1 MDDLFPSSLPS
12 SVRKEVEK
20 IEKTDLLVGI
30 ASYNTS
36 QTIGSVIKAA
46 NTTLRDSFSP
56 ARSVIVVS
64 EGGSC
69 EETSAS
75 IEKARDPSVP
85 ILLSPYSVDPSR
97 MLTLPYHGIPDR
109 RKALWNILEIARRLQ
124 AKACAIVDSRLEN
137 MNPQWIESLITPI
150 WKMEFDYVSPIYA
163 RLKYEGAL
171 VNCIV
176 YPLVKSLYGK
186 DIRHP
191 MGGEFAISARLI
203 THYLSSQEA
212 WSNPVALP
220 EIDMWMVCSAILAD
234 YEICQVHLGPR
245 VHEGPSGD
253 LSSIVSQVVGSLF
266 HLAESYQGLW
276 QKGLPESHPPIF
288 GTLISQPSPS
298 NAPPVDPLPMIE
310 SFHRGLRDLLPL
322 WEQALSP
329 ETLQDLYPLGGLR
342 GSDFR
347 FSMDLWVRV
356 IYDMLLAFH
365 YRIFYWRH
373 LLKSLVPLYL
383 GRLAS
388 MVIETE
394 NGSEAEIEESV
405 QLLCRKFIGLRPY
418 LIERWR

>member
-1 MDDLFPSSLPS
+1 
-12 SVRKEVEK
+12 
-20 IEKTDLLVGI
+20 
-30 ASYNTS
+30 
-36 QTIGSVIKAA
+36 
-46 NTTLRDSFSP
+46 
-56 ARSVIVVS
+56 
-64 EGGSC
+64 
-69 EETSAS
+69 
-75 IEKARDPSVP
+75 
-85 ILLSPYSVDPSR
+85 
-97 MLTLPYHGIPDR
+97 
-109 RKALWNILEIARRLQ
+109 
-124 AKACAIVDSRLEN
+124 
-137 MNPQWIESLITPI
+137 
-150 WKMEFDYVSPIYA
+150 
-163 RLKYEGAL
+163 
-171 VNCIV
+171 
-176 YPLVKSLYGK
+176 
-186 DIRHP
+186 